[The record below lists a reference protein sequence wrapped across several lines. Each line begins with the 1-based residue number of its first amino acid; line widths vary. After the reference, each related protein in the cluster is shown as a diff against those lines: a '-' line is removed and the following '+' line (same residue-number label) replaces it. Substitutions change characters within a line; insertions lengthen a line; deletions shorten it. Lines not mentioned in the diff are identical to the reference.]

1 MSFKVQDT
9 GLKLRVE
16 IPNRVRDPE
25 SLSARYLLAISQ
37 LYLTLGQFYLELR
50 ELLSKPPGCI
60 NSACG
65 SVK

>member
-25 SLSARYLLAISQ
+25 SLSARYLLAIGQ
-37 LYLTLGQFYLELR
+37 LYLTLG
-50 ELLSKPPGCI
+50 
-60 NSACG
+60 
-65 SVK
+65 